1 MSETFAHQ
9 GLAKQICWERHL
21 LHELGFEQKK
31 PTKALTDNEGVQKQS
46 TKAINHT
53 GAKHY
58 RISQAMIRQLNTDKV
73 IDTDRVP
80 TDLNCTDMLTKPLP
94 TAAFERHK
102 LRMMGPQDK

>member
-9 GLAKQICWERHL
+9 GLAKQVCWERHL

-53 GAKHY
+53 GAKLY
-58 RISQAMIRQLNTDKV
+58 SIGSL
-73 IDTDRVP
+73 
-80 TDLNCTDMLTKPLP
+80 KP
-94 TAAFERHK
+94 
-102 LRMMGPQDK
+102 